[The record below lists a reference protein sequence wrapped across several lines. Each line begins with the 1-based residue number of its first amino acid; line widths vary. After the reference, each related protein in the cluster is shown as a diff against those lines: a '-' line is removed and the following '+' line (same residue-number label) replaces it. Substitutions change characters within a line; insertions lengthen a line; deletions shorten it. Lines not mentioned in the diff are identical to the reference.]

1 MSNKINPNIIRQGL
15 FLVFLLF
22 LGIIILKEMY
32 FMLGAF
38 LGAITLYVLM
48 RPAMLKLII
57 NRKWKKWIAA
67 LFMMLI
73 SVILLIIPLGWLTT
87 YAINTIRPLIQN
99 PEVINHTFQQINNYL
114 TQHLSLDILSPKN
127 LSSLNNALLGFAQN
141 TIEGTMSSIG
151 NVAIMYVI
159 LYFMLIETATIEKW
173 LVHNIP
179 FKNQNVQ
186 KSISEFRSLVYS
198 NAVGIPLVAL
208 AQGTVGLLGYWIFG
222 IDQFLLMGL
231 LTAVCSVVPIFG
243 SLLVYLP
250 ILIYELSQGRIWQGV
265 GVGLW
270 GFILIGSVDN
280 VARLLIQKKLA
291 NIHPLI
297 TLFGAFI
304 GINMFGFLGIIFG
317 PLLISM
323 FFVLIKIYINEFGVA
338 DADEVEKE
346 AKKEQTEAN
355 LAAENPTQ

>member
-1 MSNKINPNIIRQGL
+1 MNNKINPNIIRQGL

-73 SVILLIIPLGWLTT
+73 SVILLIIPFGWLTT
-87 YAINTIRPLIQN
+87 YAIKTIRPLIQN
-99 PEVINHTFQQINNYL
+99 PEVINHTFLQINDYL
-114 TQHLSLDILSPKN
+114 IQNLSLDILSAKN
-127 LSSLNNALLGFAQN
+127 LSNINSSILSFAQK
-141 TIEGTMSSIG
+141 TIEETMSGVG
-151 NVAIMYVI
+151 NIMLMYVI
-159 LYFMLIETATIEKW
+159 LYFMLIETTSIEKW
-173 LVHNIP
+173 LRHNIP

-186 KSISEFRSLVYS
+186 TSISEFRSLVYS
-198 NAVGIPLVAL
+198 NAIGIPLVAV

-222 IDQFLLMGL
+222 VDQFILMGL
-231 LTAVCSVVPIFG
+231 LTAISSVVPIVG
-243 SLLVYLP
+243 SMLIFLP
-250 ILIYELSQGRIWQGV
+250 VMIYELSQGRIWQGV

-270 GFILIGSVDN
+270 GIFLIGSVDN
-280 VARLLIQKKLA
+280 IARLMIQKKLA

-355 LAAENPTQ
+355 LAAENPAQ